1 MFLLFW
7 QFVMEELPY
16 YLTMTFK
23 TRKNVDSIK
32 GRITASAVAS
42 NRAQACRAETTGC
55 RDGRGAGV
63 DCRAATETD
72 FDFNLST
79 AYD

>member
-1 MFLLFW
+1 MPFLAILNGRITLF
-7 QFVMEELPY
+7 PHCDC
-16 YLTMTFK
+16 K
-23 TRKNVDSIK
+23 NRKNVDSIK

-72 FDFNLST
+72 FDFNLSAT
-79 AYD
+79 YD